1 MTLVC
6 SQLFLQLVLV
16 GSFKMVNKIKLII
29 QFFIFSIIIQSC
41 SFEDDTIKYEEQ
53 LVVFASIDAGFP
65 VFDTVFVSRT
75 AEVSEDVASEALY
88 IENANVRLIN
98 TSDGSELK
106 FYSIG
111 NGRYYPIDM
120 SMQNLD
126 SISRYWLD
134 YIISSGT
141 TYRLVVTYEQDSVIA
156 QTNVPEKIEITPA
169 EMSDFK
175 CPDDSNEPV
184 NIIDVNNLSDLT
196 FEQMLSLYQDPVG
209 YIETNNINVDSVEF
223 KIGDCYTKSFASAPM
238 FGVDYNQDDYNT
250 IQIISNALEA
260 DAVGLEP
267 FNDENQNS
275 LFDEGEKFSDRN
287 RNGLRDSCYVNLIY
301 SEEKGLFDNDSLDY
315 NRLANIW
322 KNPLK
327 RGAIDGTW
335 RENSPYR
342 NNPWLWNVDTAPS
355 PIMWLYFDYYGYYMM
370 TYKSTSDSYF
380 NYFQGDPVGQNIYL
394 LPNSNFEGGLGVFYS
409 SSSASFIVKVTGP
422 RQ

>member
-1 MTLVC
+1 
-6 SQLFLQLVLV
+6 
-16 GSFKMVNKIKLII
+16 MVNKIKLVI
-29 QFFIFSIIIQSC
+29 QVFTLSLIIQSC
-41 SFEDDTIKYEEQ
+41 SFDDNTINYEEQ
-53 LVVFASIDAGFP
+53 LVVFASINAGFP

-75 AEVSEDVASEALY
+75 AEVSEPVDSEDLY
-88 IENANVRLIN
+88 IENANVKLIN
-98 TSDGSELK
+98 ISNGLELK
-106 FYSIG
+106 FYSLG

-126 SISRYWLD
+126 SISRYWLN

-141 TYRLVVTYEQDSVIA
+141 TYRLVVSHEGDSVIA
-156 QTNVPEKIEITPA
+156 QTNVPEKIEITSA
-169 EMSDFK
+169 NMSEFK
-175 CPDDSNEPV
+175 CPDESTEPV
-184 NIIDVNNLSDLT
+184 SIIDVNNLENLT
-196 FEQMLSLYQDPVG
+196 FEQMLSLYQNPVEYVG
-209 YIETNNINVDSVEF
+209 ANNINVDSVEF

-260 DAVGLEP
+260 NVVGLEP
-267 FNDENQNS
+267 FDDENQNGV
-275 LFDEGEKFSDRN
+275 FDEGENFSDRN
-287 RNGLRDSCYVNLIY
+287 KNGLRDSCYVNLIY
-301 SEEKGLFDNDSLDY
+301 SDERGLFDNDSLDY

-327 RGAIDGTW
+327 RGAADGTW

-342 NNPWLWNVDTAPS
+342 NNPWLWNVDAAPS

-394 LPNSNFEGGLGVFYS
+394 LPDSNFEGGLGVFYS
-409 SSSASFIVKVTGP
+409 SSSASFIVKVIVP
-422 RQ
+422 AE